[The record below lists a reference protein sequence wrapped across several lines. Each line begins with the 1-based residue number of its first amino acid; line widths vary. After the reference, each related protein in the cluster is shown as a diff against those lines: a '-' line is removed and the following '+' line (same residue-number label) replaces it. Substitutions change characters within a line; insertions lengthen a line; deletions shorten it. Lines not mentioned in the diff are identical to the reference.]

1 MARAVY
7 RTGALPQAALDAS
20 TAFHAHHLPE
30 ITRLIGGQPD
40 LLVVI
45 FPPAPY
51 DHRAWRRAA
60 IADLARA
67 HAPVRVVGLADGE
80 AAAVART
87 LAYLDAAPGVTGQ
100 MLAVDGASA
109 QNQA

>member
-30 ITRLIGGQPD
+30 ITRLIAGQPD

-67 HAPVRVVGLADGE
+67 HAPVRVVGLAAGE
-80 AAAVART
+80 ADAMAHT
-87 LAYLDAAPGVTGQ
+87 LTYLDAAPGVTGQ